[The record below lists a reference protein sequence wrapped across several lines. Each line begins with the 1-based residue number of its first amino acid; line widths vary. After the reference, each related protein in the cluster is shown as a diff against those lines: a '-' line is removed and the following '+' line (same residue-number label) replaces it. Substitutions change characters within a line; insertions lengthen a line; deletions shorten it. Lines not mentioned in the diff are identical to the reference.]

1 MADSAAMGHPAG
13 PFLRPPVH
21 TIIAMIV
28 DALCDE

>member
-1 MADSAAMGHPAG
+1 MEHPAG

-21 TIIAMIV
+21 TITAMIV